1 MKILFRIQFLV
12 LLFSVFGLKAQEKKF
27 ILHMVAFY
35 NFENLFDTI
44 NNPNNDDEWIPTG
57 LQNWTSKKYNQKL
70 QNLSKVLMQIGTNEK
85 QIAAPTFIGCSEV
98 ENRVVLE
105 D

>member
-1 MKILFRIQFLV
+1 MQ
-12 LLFSVFGLKAQEKKF
+12 
-27 ILHMVAFY
+27 H
-35 NFENLFDTI
+35 
-44 NNPNNDDEWIPTG
+44 
-57 LQNWTSKKYNQKL
+57 WTSKKYNQKL
-70 QNLSKVLMQIGTNEK
+70 QNLSKVLKQIGTNEK